1 MEAKTARSELTQ
13 SAIVDVAL
21 EMARLDGLDSLSI
34 GEVAKRLNLSKSGVF
49 SRIGSREALQA
60 AVLEAFEKTFQ
71 QDVILPALREP
82 RGLPRLDAM
91 VRAWLRRV
99 DGPHGNCL
107 YVAGAFEYDDRD
119 NDAMRERLLD
129 GVRRWRSTL
138 RRTLVQA
145 LDAGQLREDTDLDQ
159 LIFELDGLFTALVR
173 EVRFLRTPDAVDRAW
188 TSYTRLM
195 APLRLGSTAT
205 AAPSP
210 TP

>member
-49 SRIGSREALQA
+49 SRIGSREALQG
-60 AVLEAFEKTFQ
+60 AVLDAFEKAFQ
-71 QDVILPALREP
+71 QEVILPALREP

-91 VRAWLRRV
+91 VRRWLARV
-99 DGPHGNCL
+99 EGPHGNCL

-119 NDAMRERLLD
+119 GELRDRLLE

-145 LDAGQLREDTDLDQ
+145 QEAGHLRPDADLDQ

-173 EVRFLRTPDAVDRAW
+173 EVRFLRSPGAVDRAW
-188 TSYTRLM
+188 TSYQRLM
-195 APLRLGSTAT
+195 AHVLT
-205 AAPSP
+205 P

>member
-60 AVLEAFEKTFQ
+60 AVLESFEKIFQ
-71 QDVILPALREP
+71 QEVILPALREP

-91 VRAWLRRV
+91 VRAWLARV

-119 NDAMRERLLD
+119 DAMRDRLLD
-129 GVRRWRSTL
+129 GVRRWRQTM

-145 LDAGQLREDTDLDQ
+145 QDAGQLRVDADLDQ

-173 EVRFLRTPDAVDRAW
+173 EVRFLRTPDAQARAW
-188 TSYTRLM
+188 TSYGRLM
-195 APLRLGSTAT
+195 APVRLD
-205 AAPSP
+205 AASAAASAPLP
-210 TP
+210 

>member
-60 AVLEAFEKTFQ
+60 AVLDAFEKTFQ
-71 QDVILPALREP
+71 QEVILPALREP
-82 RGLPRLDAM
+82 RGLPRMDAM
-91 VRAWLRRV
+91 VRAWLARV

-119 NDAMRERLLD
+119 DAMRDRLLD
-129 GVRRWRSTL
+129 GVRRWRGTL

-145 LDAGQLREDTDLDQ
+145 QDAGQLRADADLDQ

-173 EVRFLRTPDAVDRAW
+173 EVRFLRTPDALDRAW
-188 TSYTRLM
+188 TSYGRLM
-195 APLRLGSTAT
+195 APVRLD
-205 AAPSP
+205 AALPIAP
-210 TP
+210 VPIP